1 MQIRKL
7 VKIVDKEEFRI
18 KLDQINHLVEAKD
31 YKGAMEVVDSID
43 WRRVKNVRTLCV
55 VGEIYAANKR
65 YEDSRD
71 IFLLAYHRAS
81 IGKNILVRLVEVCLK
96 MNEIDEAMEYYEEFC
111 SVAPNDNTAYILR
124 YKILRAKNAPV
135 EDQIQVLE
143 EYKSREFTEKWS
155 YELAK
160 LYYKAGLQDKAE
172 DTCSEIILWFSEG
185 NYVMKAYELKMK
197 MGVIT
202 DSEKQRFEASQ
213 AEIEKSKEV
222 PKKEIPKEKAA
233 KEATPKEAASKEKAS
248 EEETTEEKS
257 SAEEAAEKTVSEEE
271 TGEEES
277 STETDSEK
285 IISEETAPVEEVSE
299 EVLEKEIPEE
309 ETSEEESFKKAA
321 PKKEKF
327 TIVEEISSEEPSDE
341 EETEN
346 QETEE
351 LPEPSEDLEKEESDE
366 REPEKTGSDD
376 IEGDESEDGEEI
388 SEEAGQE
395 DSFEEE
401 EEEDS
406 FEDAEEAF
414 EDDGSPLID
423 NIEIDNEK
431 ELKETET
438 LSERIVKGL
447 RDLFGGRRRAEEND
461 EEEDLEEEEEDEL
474 KEEQDEEIQFPDSY
488 DSDDEEDEEA
498 GSEIPE
504 DDSDEDSDE
513 ENYDEDIDEDLEEEF
528 DEDSEEEV
536 IEKPKKE
543 SKKRE
548 FRFLL
553 PRSRKA
559 QKDVKKDQPEEEEQE
574 KEAREPEE
582 EFNLED
588 TILAAAFEQ
597 GIDIPGA
604 SNEKKPVKEEKAS
617 DSSESVP
624 EEDDEEPVIIEKMIN
639 AEEEKSIQSLEK
651 KAKKLSEEKSE
662 DLSED
667 VPDLIMPDLNSLTED
682 EDKTEEEIILEKEET
697 SPDEEND
704 DFVAEIVEGENEED
718 IDEEEFLIT
727 GVIGEDDDEDSVII
741 DDDEDSSDEDEDT
754 IEDFIESLQPRSLD
768 DPLNII
774 PRSKELTEEEIKLF
788 SYFVI
793 VPGMKEQIVDALYDV
808 QIEAS
813 KRTSSAGNIIVMG
826 GPESGKTRLISGLI
840 PAICKELN
848 LEASKVAYV
857 FAEQINGKDLKKV
870 IQRLS
875 GGFLVIEN
883 ANQLD
888 QETAAKLTK
897 LMDGDTQGMIFIL
910 EDDKI
915 GMRKMMARY
924 PKLAKKFTSVINIP
938 VFTNDELAN
947 FAKIYA
953 MENGYRIDN
962 KGMLSLYNMIS
973 INQKEDMPMNI
984 GAVKEMVDAAI
995 SKSQGGIA
1003 LFRKNA
1009 SKKRMDQNGFIVLY
1023 EKDFVKGK

>member
-1 MQIRKL
+1 M
-7 VKIVDKEEFRI
+7 KIVDKEEFRI

-96 MNEIDEAMEYYEEFC
+96 MGEIDEAMEYYEEFC

-124 YKILRAKNAPV
+124 YKILRARKAPLD
-135 EDQIQVLE
+135 DQIQVLE
-143 EYKSREFTEKWS
+143 EYKNREFTEKWS

-172 DTCSEIILWFSEG
+172 DVCSEIILWFSEG

-213 AEIEKSKEV
+213 AELEKQKEEASKEEA
-222 PKKEIPKEKAA
+222 PAEEPSGEKAPEEEKPEKELTEEASAEEPSEEKTPEEEISEEEAPAEEPSEEEAPEEEISEEEIPEEEDSK
-233 KEATPKEAASKEKAS
+233 AASKEK
-248 EEETTEEKS
+248 
-257 SAEEAAEKTVSEEE
+257 
-271 TGEEES
+271 
-277 STETDSEK
+277 
-285 IISEETAPVEEVSE
+285 
-299 EVLEKEIPEE
+299 
-309 ETSEEESFKKAA
+309 
-321 PKKEKF
+321 KF
-327 TIVEEISSEEPSDE
+327 TVVEEISSEEPSE
-341 EETEN
+341 EETED
-346 QETEE
+346 QEIEE
-351 LPEPSEDLEKEESDE
+351 LPESPADLEKEEADE
-366 REPEKTGSDD
+366 GEPEKTGSDD
-376 IEGDESEDGEEI
+376 IAGNESEDGEEV
-388 SEEAGQE
+388 SEETGEE

-406 FEDAEEAF
+406 SDDAEEAF

-423 NIEIDNEK
+423 SIDINNEK
-431 ELKETET
+431 ELKSTET
-438 LSERIVKGL
+438 ISEKIVKGL
-447 RDLFGGRRRAEEND
+447 RDLFGGRRRAEKDD
-461 EEEDLEEEEEDEL
+461 EEEDLEEDTEDEL
-474 KEEQDEEIQFPDSY
+474 TEEQDEEVQFPDNY
-488 DSDDEEDEEA
+488 DPDYEDEEEETDSEASEEDTEDVSDDE
-498 GSEIPE
+498 ILE
-504 DDSDEDSDE
+504 DDIDDE
-513 ENYDEDIDEDLEEEF
+513 IEEEK
-528 DEDSEEEV
+528 E
-536 IEKPKKE
+536 EKPKKE
-543 SKKRE
+543 PKKRE

-553 PRSRKA
+553 PRSKKA
-559 QKDVKKDQPEEEEQE
+559 QKDVAEDHPEEEE
-574 KEAREPEE
+574 KEQKTENREPEE

-597 GIDIPGA
+597 GIDIPG
-604 SNEKKPVKEEKAS
+604 SSRGKKSDKEETESDAS
-617 DSSESVP
+617 GKDHED
-624 EEDDEEPVIIEKMIN
+624 DDEEPVIIEKMIN
-639 AEEEKSIQSLEK
+639 DEKEKSIQSLEK
-651 KAKKLSEEKSE
+651 KAKKSSEEESP

-667 VPDLIMPDLNSLTED
+667 VPDLIMPDLNSLID
-682 EDKTEEEIILEKEET
+682 EEEEKEEEKEEKKEEEIILEKEE
-697 SPDEEND
+697 PDKNND

-727 GVIGEDDDEDSVII
+727 GVIGEDDDEDSEIA
-741 DDDEDSSDEDEDT
+741 DEEEDDEDSSEEDT
-754 IEDFIESLQPRSLD
+754 IEDFIESIQPKSLD
-768 DPLNII
+768 DPINII

-848 LEASKVAYV
+848 LQASKVAYV
-857 FAEQINGKDLKKV
+857 FADQINGKDLKKV

-888 QETAAKLTK
+888 QETAVNLVKM
-897 LMDGDTQGMIFIL
+897 MDGDTQGMIFIL

-924 PKLAKKFTSVINIP
+924 PKLARKFTSVINIP

-962 KGMLSLYNMIS
+962 KGMLALYNMIS

-995 SKSQGGIA
+995 AKSQGGIA
-1003 LFRKNA
+1003 IFRKNA
-1009 SKKRMDQNGFIVLY
+1009 SKKRTDQNGFIVLY